1 MLSREHLLN
10 VAKFYHE
17 SQEFALTKREKD
29 FYKSQ
34 EQTFLLAVYGEPRKI
49 DEQFPWEKKQE
60 EQDMTRDWSGLE

>member
-1 MLSREHLLN
+1 MLSREHLLK

-17 SQEFALTKREKD
+17 RQEFALSKSEKE

-49 DEQFPWEKKQE
+49 DEQSHWEKKQE
-60 EQDMTRDWSGLE
+60 EKEMARDWSGLE